1 MMYYF
6 QNTTPSSRESIK
18 ISEQQL
24 DLYIGSVIEAA
35 TSNLRDVVVR
45 VSSRVNS
52 QREILVIEVHHL

>member
-1 MMYYF
+1 MIYYF
-6 QNTTPSSRESIK
+6 QNATPSSREPMK
-18 ISEQQL
+18 INEQQL

-35 TSNLRDVVVR
+35 TSSLRDVVVR

>member
-35 TSNLRDVVVR
+35 TSSLRDVVVR

>member
-6 QNTTPSSRESIK
+6 QNATPSSRESIK

-35 TSNLRDVVVR
+35 TSSLRDVVVR

>member
-1 MMYYF
+1 MYYF
-6 QNTTPSSRESIK
+6 QNATPSSRESIK

-24 DLYIGSVIEAA
+24 DLYIGRVIEAA
-35 TSNLRDVVVR
+35 TSSLQDVVVR